1 MERIGIIGSGTW
13 GTAIAVLLHNN
24 GHQVTLWSAIPEEI
38 EEIGRT
44 HRHKN
49 LPEVTLPEDITY
61 TADLEEAM
69 RDKRILVMA
78 VPSVFVRSTA
88 RRMKP
93 LCKDGQIVVD
103 LAKGIEENSLKT
115 MSEII

>member
-24 GHQVTLWSAIPEEI
+24 GHEVTLWSAIPEEI

-49 LPEVTLPEDITY
+49 LPEVTLPECSVQ
-61 TADLEEAM
+61 
-69 RDKRILVMA
+69 RI
-78 VPSVFVRSTA
+78 
-88 RRMKP
+88 
-93 LCKDGQIVVD
+93 
-103 LAKGIEENSLKT
+103 
-115 MSEII
+115 